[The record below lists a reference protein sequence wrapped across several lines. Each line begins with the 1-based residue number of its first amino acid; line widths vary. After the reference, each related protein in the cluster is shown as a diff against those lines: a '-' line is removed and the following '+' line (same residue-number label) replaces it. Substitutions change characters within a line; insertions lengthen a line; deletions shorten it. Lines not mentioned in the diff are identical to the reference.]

1 MEEHSRPAALS
12 SGPRQH
18 SAQRQCGGVITSG
31 LSGAVRRAVTS
42 AGFTEMGTTQQ
53 VYRGAQKKRKTKI
66 NAGLSFIA
74 FYLVAAVY
82 LVPVSFFS
90 LNI

>member
-1 MEEHSRPAALS
+1 M
-12 SGPRQH
+12 
-18 SAQRQCGGVITSG
+18 
-31 LSGAVRRAVTS
+31 TS